1 MANKTLTRIDLS
13 EALIREI
20 GLPRT
25 ETIDLI
31 EMVLDE
37 ISQATLRGEDV
48 KISLFGTF
56 SLLDKSER
64 IGRNPKTGEEKKISA
79 RRVVSFRPS
88 ANLRNRVNTG
98 NLKLNGYNG

>member
-1 MANKTLTRIDLS
+1 MSNKTLTRLDLS
-13 EALIREI
+13 DALVREI

-31 EMVLDE
+31 EMVLSE
-37 ISQATLRGEDV
+37 ISQAALRGEEV

-56 SLLDKSER
+56 SLLDKR
-64 IGRNPKTGEEKKISA
+64 PRVGRNPKTGEEKTISA

-88 ANLRNRVNTG
+88 ANLRNRVNEG
-98 NLKLNGYNG
+98 NLGKR

>member
-1 MANKTLTRIDLS
+1 MTNKTLTRLDLS
-13 EALIREI
+13 DALVREI

-37 ISQATLRGEDV
+37 ISQAALRGEEV

-56 SLLDKSER
+56 SLLDKRPR
-64 IGRNPKTGEEKKISA
+64 IGRNPKTGEEKTISA
-79 RRVVSFRPS
+79 RRVMSFRPS
-88 ANLRNRVNTG
+88 ANLRNRVNEG
-98 NLKLNGYNG
+98 NLNKA

>member
-1 MANKTLTRIDLS
+1 MVDMTITRLDLS
-13 EALIREI
+13 ESLIREI

-37 ISQATLRGEDV
+37 IAQATMRGEEV

-56 SLLDKSER
+56 SLLDKKER

-88 ANLRNRVNTG
+88 ANLLNRVNNG
-98 NLKLNGYNG
+98 NLKLHGQNG